1 MSKFSVC
8 LSKITSI
15 LSPFPTIARSPSCL
29 FLFLLNLS
37 QLAEVLWTDGARTA
51 QTGSEPYSFL
61 SLCPWP
67 PSQLTQYSA
76 TSGHGLPSVDN
87 IPFQPTT
94 PQQDVGTSC
103 SVMSLWELWWCLCE
117 CSLHTNR
124 VGTPQY
130 AQPCSPRRHG
140 NWCRIIL
147 YGQRASPGM
156 PQCHVAVCMSWK
168 CRIPD
173 LLTRVFTLTRYR
185 SDACHIKVLGA
196 LIRRLLNIVQ
206 PLSALLNISYI

>member
-1 MSKFSVC
+1 MKYNTTYVIIVSWIVLRGYLQGAIFFCHLLSKYWNLWNAAAPFKMSKFSVC

-37 QLAEVLWTDGARTA
+37 QLAEVLWTDRARTA

-67 PSQLTQYSA
+67 PSQLTQYST

-117 CSLHTNR
+117 CSIQTE
-124 VGTPQY
+124 
-130 AQPCSPRRHG
+130 
-140 NWCRIIL
+140 W
-147 YGQRASPGM
+147 
-156 PQCHVAVCMSWK
+156 
-168 CRIPD
+168 
-173 LLTRVFTLTRYR
+173 
-185 SDACHIKVLGA
+185 
-196 LIRRLLNIVQ
+196 
-206 PLSALLNISYI
+206 ALLSMLSLAHLAGMGTDAGSFSMAKEHLQGCLSVT